1 MSPVSLAPETTEG
14 LSAAPGPCA
23 VQRRCWFSRSLC
35 SLVQETDADR
45 RTCVPRATVSVLS
58 FCPVSRPDRVS
69 AEPRKGTV
77 RREGHRPQPGPSA
90 VTRAPRPR
98 PGIPVGLTPSPPD
111 AVPRPGPRSR
121 RNDGEQREQRRGQAM
136 VPLLGRAQ
144 LWAFKPSSPD
154 YLTTPVSERRNV
166 PVTQRNSDQCP
177 VSRVT
182 RRHLNSGLEESL
194 PLKNH
199 PPPAS

>member
-1 MSPVSLAPETTEG
+1 MSPVSLAPETREG

-45 RTCVPRATVSVLS
+45 RTCVPRATAPVLS

-98 PGIPVGLTPSPPD
+98 PGIPVGLTPFPAQVRGADGMMGSSGNRGG
-111 AVPRPGPRSR
+111 VRRWCRSSAER
-121 RNDGEQREQRRGQAM
+121 SSGLSN
-136 VPLLGRAQ
+136 PLLQ
-144 LWAFKPSSPD
+144 I
-154 YLTTPVSERRNV
+154 T
-166 PVTQRNSDQCP
+166 
-177 VSRVT
+177 
-182 RRHLNSGLEESL
+182 
-194 PLKNH
+194 
-199 PPPAS
+199 

>member
-1 MSPVSLAPETTEG
+1 MPSSG
-14 LSAAPGPCA
+14 G
-23 VQRRCWFSRSLC
+23 CWFSRSLC

-45 RTCVPRATVSVLS
+45 RTCVPRATASVLS
-58 FCPVSRPDRVS
+58 FCPVSQPDRVS

-77 RREGHRPQPGPSA
+77 RREGHRAQPGPSA

-98 PGIPVGLTPSPPD
+98 PGIPVGLTPSPPH
-111 AVPRPGPRSR
+111 AVPRPGPRSQ

-182 RRHLNSGLEESL
+182 RQHLNSGLEESL